1 MNFNP
6 RSREGS
12 DSINFANCFCD
23 TISIRAPARGATFN
37 SPVNDPVLQFQSA
50 LPRGERHLQR
60 NIIIPTKN
68 FNPRSREG
76 SDPGSCWTDAALSN
90 FNPRSREG
98 SDISGGKF
106 RDMLL
111 ISIRAPARGA
121 TGSTLQCFRFVI
133 QFQSA
138 LPRGERRS
146 GAIRLNNFFIIS
158 IRAPARGATQYQGGA
173 NAWIEFQSALP
184 RGERP
189 DISSEIHK
197 AFLISIRAPA
207 RGATESANTI
217 AAYNYISI
225 RAPARGATCT
235 FTHILSIRQFQS
247 ALPRGERRGL
257 LLINGV
263 YHVFQSAL
271 PRGER
276 LATGRSAVCRTDFNP
291 RSREGSDDS
300 FKKVVVGFDISIRAP
315 ARGATLRTG

>member
-60 NIIIPTKN
+60 NIIIPTK
-68 FNPRSREG
+68 
-76 SDPGSCWTDAALSN
+76 N

-247 ALPRGERRGL
+247 ALPRGERQQFSPKSSL
-257 LLINGV
+257 L
-263 YHVFQSAL
+263 S
-271 PRGER
+271 
-276 LATGRSAVCRTDFNP
+276 
-291 RSREGSDDS
+291 
-300 FKKVVVGFDISIRAP
+300 
-315 ARGATLRTG
+315 

>member
-1 MNFNP
+1 M
-6 RSREGS
+6 SASVCKG
-12 DSINFANCFCD
+12 
-23 TISIRAPARGATFN
+23 ISIRAPARGAT
-37 SPVNDPVLQFQSA
+37 SSHKRHVAGSRFQSA
-50 LPRGERHLQR
+50 LPRGERQNR
-60 NIIIPTKN
+60 V
-68 FNPRSREG
+68 G
-76 SDPGSCWTDAALSN
+76 YCQSN
-90 FNPRSREG
+90 RDFYPRSREG

-225 RAPARGATCT
+225 RAPARGATLPHLMGLTGC
-235 FTHILSIRQFQS
+235 RGFQS
-247 ALPRGERRGL
+247 ALPRGERRFYTQAQ
-257 LLINGV
+257 LING
-263 YHVFQSAL
+263 VFQSAL

-276 LATGRSAVCRTDFNP
+276 P
-291 RSREGSDDS
+291 
-300 FKKVVVGFDISIRAP
+300 
-315 ARGATLRTG
+315 

>member
-98 SDISGGKF
+98 SDSISG
-106 RDMLL
+106 RCECMDR

-121 TGSTLQCFRFVI
+121 TG
-133 QFQSA
+133 
-138 LPRGERRS
+138 
-146 GAIRLNNFFIIS
+146 
-158 IRAPARGATQYQGGA
+158 
-173 NAWIEFQSALP
+173 
-184 RGERP
+184 
-189 DISSEIHK
+189 
-197 AFLISIRAPA
+197 
-207 RGATESANTI
+207 
-217 AAYNYISI
+217 
-225 RAPARGATCT
+225 
-235 FTHILSIRQFQS
+235 HILRD
-247 ALPRGERRGL
+247 P
-257 LLINGV
+257 
-263 YHVFQSAL
+263 
-271 PRGER
+271 
-276 LATGRSAVCRTDFNP
+276 
-291 RSREGSDDS
+291 
-300 FKKVVVGFDISIRAP
+300 
-315 ARGATLRTG
+315 

>member
-1 MNFNP
+1 MAEGRLAILPNFNP

-138 LPRGERRS
+138 LPRGERLN
-146 GAIRLNNFFIIS
+146 IREV
-158 IRAPARGATQYQGGA
+158 RMHG
-173 NAWIEFQSALP
+173 
-184 RGERP
+184 
-189 DISSEIHK
+189 
-197 AFLISIRAPA
+197 
-207 RGATESANTI
+207 
-217 AAYNYISI
+217 
-225 RAPARGATCT
+225 
-235 FTHILSIRQFQS
+235 
-247 ALPRGERRGL
+247 
-257 LLINGV
+257 
-263 YHVFQSAL
+263 
-271 PRGER
+271 
-276 LATGRSAVCRTDFNP
+276 
-291 RSREGSDDS
+291 
-300 FKKVVVGFDISIRAP
+300 
-315 ARGATLRTG
+315 

>member
-1 MNFNP
+1 
-6 RSREGS
+6 
-12 DSINFANCFCD
+12 
-23 TISIRAPARGATFN
+23 
-37 SPVNDPVLQFQSA
+37 
-50 LPRGERHLQR
+50 
-60 NIIIPTKN
+60 
-68 FNPRSREG
+68 
-76 SDPGSCWTDAALSN
+76 
-90 FNPRSREG
+90 
-98 SDISGGKF
+98 
-106 RDMLL
+106 MLL

-225 RAPARGATCT
+225 RAPARGATLPHLMGLTGC
-235 FTHILSIRQFQS
+235 RGFQS
-247 ALPRGERRGL
+247 ALPRGERRFYTQAQ
-257 LLINGV
+257 LING
-263 YHVFQSAL
+263 VFQSAL

-276 LATGRSAVCRTDFNP
+276 LLSLRSVSLPYHNFNP
-291 RSREGSDDS
+291 RSREGSDC
-300 FKKVVVGFDISIRAP
+300 GLP
-315 ARGATLRTG
+315 

>member
-1 MNFNP
+1 MRISIRAPARGATTVSVCAEFSGSNFNPRSREGSDAWQKADWLYYQISIRAPARGATGRPCQLLYVKGFQSALPRGERLPLTRGMLQVHDFNPRSREGSDTIWSDIVSRTGISIRAPARGATLHFLRHFRCHVNFNP

-37 SPVNDPVLQFQSA
+37 SPVNDPVL
-50 LPRGERHLQR
+50 
-60 NIIIPTKN
+60 
-68 FNPRSREG
+68 
-76 SDPGSCWTDAALSN
+76 
-90 FNPRSREG
+90 
-98 SDISGGKF
+98 
-106 RDMLL
+106 
-111 ISIRAPARGA
+111 
-121 TGSTLQCFRFVI
+121 

-225 RAPARGATCT
+225 RAPARGATLPHLMGLTGC
-235 FTHILSIRQFQS
+235 RGFQS
-247 ALPRGERRGL
+247 ALPRGERRFYTQAQ
-257 LLINGV
+257 LING
-263 YHVFQSAL
+263 VFQSAL

-276 LATGRSAVCRTDFNP
+276 P
-291 RSREGSDDS
+291 
-300 FKKVVVGFDISIRAP
+300 
-315 ARGATLRTG
+315 